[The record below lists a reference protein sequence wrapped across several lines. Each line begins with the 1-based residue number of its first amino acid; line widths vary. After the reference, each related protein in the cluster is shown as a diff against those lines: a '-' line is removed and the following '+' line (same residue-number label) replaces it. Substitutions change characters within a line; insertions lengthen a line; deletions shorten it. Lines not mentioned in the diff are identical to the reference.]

1 MIGSYSDHMANEQL
15 IDIMKKLLQTDS
27 NLDFL
32 SKLSKSEIETLI
44 AGGAEPGEKIRRIL
58 TSNE

>member
-1 MIGSYSDHMANEQL
+1 MANEQL

-32 SKLSKSEIETLI
+32 SKLSKSEFETLV
-44 AGGAEPGEKIRRIL
+44 AAVRDRVEKFG
-58 TSNE
+58 